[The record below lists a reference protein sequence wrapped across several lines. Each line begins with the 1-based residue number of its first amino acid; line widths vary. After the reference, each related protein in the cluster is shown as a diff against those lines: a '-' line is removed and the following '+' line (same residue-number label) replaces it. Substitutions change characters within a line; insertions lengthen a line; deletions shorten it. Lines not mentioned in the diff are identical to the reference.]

1 MRTCLKAWTDL
12 RNSLSTVSPGCKSLR
27 GSQTRVT
34 KTAFGP
40 LWATSTDTS
49 GFTRHCGDNSGKHP
63 DRRPAT
69 SSWVC
74 HRDTIVA
81 APENDWMEWQAG
93 YICGALLMPRSN
105 VIALASRVAES
116 YGGAAPVVLETLA
129 GRDLI
134 AQVRKHFQ
142 VSEQAAQV
150 RLSRLGL
157 LVEE

>member
-1 MRTCLKAWTDL
+1 M
-12 RNSLSTVSPGCKSLR
+12 
-27 GSQTRVT
+27 

-49 GFTRHCGDNSGKHP
+49 GFTRHCGDNSGNTLTAVLP
-63 DRRPAT
+63 RRHGSAIAT
-69 SSWVC
+69 PV
-74 HRDTIVA
+74 VA

-105 VIALASRVAES
+105 VIALASRVAEG

>member
-1 MRTCLKAWTDL
+1 
-12 RNSLSTVSPGCKSLR
+12 
-27 GSQTRVT
+27 
-34 KTAFGP
+34 
-40 LWATSTDTS
+40 
-49 GFTRHCGDNSGKHP
+49 
-63 DRRPAT
+63 
-69 SSWVC
+69 
-74 HRDTIVA
+74 VA

-105 VIALASRVAES
+105 VIALASRVAEG

-150 RLSRLGL
+150 RLSRLDL